1 MSTAITTH
9 ELSTLTSMPKI
20 FATRH
25 DVPNNAVSSSHPGQ
39 RRTIGADGGLGGQ
52 VLPGGRGPVD
62 GLVCGFGPA
71 EGAHHGGRPGER
83 LPADMPA
90 VAVKFFDEHP
100 DHLPAGL
107 RSLEGDHHVGE
118 PGRQVVLLLLGKGS
132 RGERDMDQ
140 WHDVLLCRRVIPVP
154 ASRVVPRAAQGLA
167 CFWTKARAVSATSRQ
182 PWSMVRE
189 CPRPGILT
197 ISVMPGLRFCLL

>member
-1 MSTAITTH
+1 MSRAIRTH
-9 ELSTLTSMPKI
+9 EPWTRRSMPKI

-25 DVPNNAVSSSHPGQ
+25 DVPNNAVSSLSARPSAP

-52 VLPGGRGPVD
+52 GLPGGRGPVD

-71 EGAHHGGRPGER
+71 EGAHHSGRPEER

-100 DHLPAGL
+100 DHLPEGL

-118 PGRQVVLLLLGKGS
+118 PQTSGS
-132 RGERDMDQ
+132 R
-140 WHDVLLCRRVIPVP
+140 LP
-154 ASRVVPRAAQGLA
+154 AGRLA
-167 CFWTKARAVSATSRQ
+167 CGFRDL
-182 PWSMVRE
+182 
-189 CPRPGILT
+189 I
-197 ISVMPGLRFCLL
+197 VMRKLLKLR

>member
-9 ELSTLTSMPKI
+9 ELSTRTSMPKV

-39 RRTIGADGGLGGQ
+39 RAAPDHWC
-52 VLPGGRGPVD
+52 GRGP
-62 GLVCGFGPA
+62 GWPGPPGWSGSRRWPRMRLGPA

-100 DHLPAGL
+100 DHLPEGL

-140 WHDVLLCRRVIPVP
+140 RHDVLLCRRVIPVP

-167 CFWTKARAVSATSRQ
+167 CFRTKVRARPATSRQ

-197 ISVMPGLRFCLL
+197 ISVMPGLRF